1 MKKIY
6 QRLFNI
12 TYNNKIFTI
21 FLADN
26 NRKTF
31 LELKDNN
38 FIYPTYEDF
47 FYLNNFY
54 NNDNLYIDRSPSF
67 FSFKDNK

>member
-47 FYLNNFY
+47 F
-54 NNDNLYIDRSPSF
+54 I
-67 FSFKDNK
+67 

>member
-47 FYLNNFY
+47 FYLNN
-54 NNDNLYIDRSPSF
+54 LDRKSVV
-67 FSFKDNK
+67 